1 MRRHAPSAPA
11 APPLAG
17 QTHLSAAHRPLSQPK
32 RRLGDRWIPATAHTV
47 QLRVRIPFIGS
58 EAVAAGH
65 LTRAQLRRWYRPIYR
80 GVYVPERHEV
90 SLRDR
95 IVGASL
101 CSNAVIA
108 GIAASAVHGASWVDS
123 DIAIELVAGV
133 RRQRGLLV
141 RDETLADGETTQVS
155 GLRVTTV
162 ARTAFDLAR
171 YLPRDKAVPRL
182 DALAN
187 VRPFTATDVLSV
199 ANRHP
204 GARGLRQLRVAL
216 PLIDGGSESP
226 RETWLRL
233 LFVDAGLPCPTTQF
247 VIRDEQGGYV
257 RRVDM
262 CWEAYK
268 VGAEYD
274 GQQHRSDRDQY
285 VRDVRVNRVLQRL
298 GWHIVHVIKE
308 DARAEIIREARAA
321 LIARGWRPTGA
332 RG

>member
-1 MRRHAPSAPA
+1 M
-11 APPLAG
+11 
-17 QTHLSAAHRPLSQPK
+17 
-32 RRLGDRWIPATAHTV
+32 
-47 QLRVRIPFIGS
+47 RIPFIGS

-101 CSNAVIA
+101 CSNGVIA
-108 GIAASAVHGASWVDS
+108 GIAASAVHGAGWVDT

-133 RRQRGLLV
+133 RRQSGLVV
-141 RDETLADGETTQVS
+141 RDETLAAGETAQVS
-155 GLRVTTV
+155 GVRVTTV

-171 YLPRDKAVPRL
+171 HLPRDKAIARL

-187 VRPFTATDVLSV
+187 VRPFTAMDVLSV
-199 ANRHP
+199 ADLHP
-204 GARGLRQLRVAL
+204 GARGLCQLRAAL
-216 PLIDGGSESP
+216 PLIDGGAESP

-233 LFVDAGLPCPTTQF
+233 QFVDAGLPCPTTQF
-247 VIRDEQGGYV
+247 VIRDEQGCYV

-262 CWEAYK
+262 CWEAYQ

-274 GQQHRSDRDQY
+274 GQQHLTSRNQY

-308 DARAEIIREARAA
+308 DARAEILREVRAA
-321 LIARGWRPTGA
+321 LISRGWRPAGA
-332 RG
+332 RD